1 MSHDSNRYAYC
12 HSPEHACSR
21 RRFLG
26 GLAGGLFWGAAL
38 ASDNILMTEA
48 QAAEVKRSGKR
59 VIILYLGG
67 GASQMETWDP
77 KPGRPNGGP
86 FGAIETSAPG
96 VRISELLPKLAWQM
110 HHMAIVRSV
119 NNAAMGA
126 DHDGTGMSLGRK
138 KDPFVNYPSFA
149 EIATKELARQDAKIP
164 DHVELQM
171 TDVFRYESKNPTSFL
186 GTEVQPVTLT
196 GGKRPENLDRL
207 AEVSGLDHEDREAL
221 RELVGKR
228 FERDRQLPASKGYDQ
243 TFQRL
248 RGLMSC
254 DELFDVDKSPA
265 KDLERYGSCNLARHC
280 LLARRMVEAGVSVVK
295 IRHTWWD
302 THADN
307 FEGHRVLTQ
316 ELDHALSLLLA
327 DLHDRGMLK
336 DTLVLT
342 TSEFGRTPGIS
353 SELGRDHWPNAWSVT
368 LAGCGI
374 AGGAVV
380 GATNED
386 GTAVTERQVT
396 PADLHHTYYKALGI
410 DPRKTYR
417 VGARPVYLADESGAA
432 IDELF
437 T

>member
-1 MSHDSNRYAYC
+1 M
-12 HSPEHACSR
+12 
-21 RRFLG
+21 
-26 GLAGGLFWGAAL
+26 AGSLFWGAAL
-38 ASDNILMTEA
+38 GSDNLLMTEA
-48 QAAEVKRSGKR
+48 HAADVRRTGKR
-59 VIILYLGG
+59 VLILYLGG

-77 KPGRPNGGP
+77 KPGRPTGGP
-86 FGAIETSAPG
+86 FAAIETSAPG
-96 VRISELLPKLAWQM
+96 VRISELLPRLAKQM

-126 DHDGTGMSLGRK
+126 DHDGTGMAIGRK
-138 KDPFVNYPSFA
+138 RDPFVNYPSFA
-149 EIATKELARQDAKIP
+149 EIAAKELARPDTKIP

-171 TDVFRYESKNPTSFL
+171 TDVFRYESKNPPSFL

-196 GGKRPENLDRL
+196 GGKRPANLDRL
-207 AEVSGLDHEDREAL
+207 TEISGMDHADREAL
-221 RELVGKR
+221 RSLVGRR
-228 FERDRQLPASKGYDQ
+228 FVRDRQIPVSKGYDQ

-254 DELFDVDKSPA
+254 DELFDVDKSPPR
-265 KDLERYGSCNLARHC
+265 DLERYGTGNLARHC
-280 LLARRMVEAGVSVVK
+280 LLARRMLEAGVPVVK
-295 IRHTWWD
+295 VRDTWWD

-342 TSEFGRTPGIS
+342 TSEFGRTPNIS

-374 AGGAVV
+374 SGGAVI

-386 GTAVTERQVT
+386 GTAVTERMVT
-396 PADLHHTYYKALGI
+396 PAHLHHTYYKALGI

-417 VGARPVYLADESGAA
+417 VGSRPVYLADETAEP
-432 IDELF
+432 IHELF

>member
-1 MSHDSNRYAYC
+1 MKSERFGYC
-12 HSPEHACSR
+12 GSEEHGVSR
-21 RRFLG
+21 RQFLG
-26 GLAGGLFWGAAL
+26 GLAGGMFWGAAL
-38 ASDNILMTEA
+38 AADNVLMTEA
-48 QAAEVKRSGKR
+48 QAAEVRKQGKR

-67 GASQMETWDP
+67 GASQLETWDP
-77 KPGRPNGGP
+77 KPGRPTGGP

-96 VRISELLPKLAWQM
+96 VRISELLPRLARQM

-119 NNAAMGA
+119 NNSGMGA
-126 DHDGTGMSLGRK
+126 DHDGTGMSIGRR

-149 EIATKELARQDAKIP
+149 EIAAKELGRQDAKIP

-171 TDVFRYESKNPTSFL
+171 TDVFRYESKVPPSFL
-186 GTEVQPVTLT
+186 GTGVQPLVLN

-207 AEVSGLDHEDREAL
+207 AEISGVDQDNREAL
-221 RELVGKR
+221 RALVGKR
-228 FERDRQLPASKGYDQ
+228 FERERQLPASKGYDQ
-243 TFQRL
+243 TFQRI
-248 RGLMSC
+248 RGLMSS
-254 DELFDVDKSPA
+254 DELFDVDKSP
-265 KDLERYGSCNLARHC
+265 KRDLERYGTGNLARHC
-280 LLARRMVEAGVSVVK
+280 LLARRLLEAGVSVVK
-295 IRHTWWD
+295 VRHTWWD

-316 ELDHALSLLLA
+316 DLDHSLSLLLS

-342 TSEFGRTPGIS
+342 TSEFGRTPNIS
-353 SELGRDHWPNAWSVT
+353 SELGRDHWANAWSVT

-386 GTAVTERQVT
+386 GTAVTERMVT
-396 PADLHHTYYKALGI
+396 PADLHQTYYRALGI
-410 DPRKTYR
+410 DPRKTYY
-417 VGARPVYLADESGAA
+417 VGSRPVYLADETAEP
-432 IDELF
+432 IRELF